1 MSTWGITVHI
11 VMCFENFTEN
21 EDYTV
26 ITRNAT
32 IEAGDT
38 HYELTINIID
48 DDRLEDNELVRITI
62 RPSVIPTNH
71 NPGSID
77 ITIIDDDGKY

>member
-1 MSTWGITVHI
+1 
-11 VMCFENFTEN
+11 MCIENFTEN
-21 EDYTV
+21 EDYV
-26 ITRNAT
+26 VNTRNAT

-38 HYELTINIID
+38 HYELTIDIIG

-62 RPSVIPTNH
+62 LPSVIPIKRY
-71 NPGSID
+71 PSSVD